1 MLAVVIMQNHFHLL
15 VRQVIN
21 DGITRWLHRSCTSFS
36 RTFNLANN
44 RKGTLFMGRFRAIR
58 VLEDSQLFHLLVYIH
73 ANPLDLISKNWR
85 NGEMRDWNK
94 AKKFL
99 TKYQWSSLGLYC
111 DDFEVAKGIT
121 DLINTAE
128 IKDFID
134 GWGSIERGIKNWSE
148 RAMED
153 IEGLVLE

>member
-1 MLAVVIMQNHFHLL
+1 
-15 VRQVIN
+15 
-21 DGITRWLHRSCTSFS
+21 
-36 RTFNLANN
+36 
-44 RKGTLFMGRFRAIR
+44 MGRFRAIR